1 MLLSEFSS
9 HSDLHM
15 AEGMALE
22 DAEQIE
28 NDVETT
34 ILSRRQPTYTDTNSP
49 TEVCPSNSKDSLPLS
64 VQSSS
69 AGSRS
74 KNPSHGHARGVREWA
89 NVLLSPTTPT
99 PRARTARARHRDA
112 RRLGVGLNNTVKK
125 AGHHRLTKAHRK
137 QTWDPTLSKIR
148 CLRGYGNS

>member
-1 MLLSEFSS
+1 
-9 HSDLHM
+9 M

-34 ILSRRQPTYTDTNSP
+34 ILSRHQPTYTDTNFS
-49 TEVCPSNSKDSLPLS
+49 TEVCPSNSKNSLPPS

-74 KNPSHGHARGVREWA
+74 KTSSHGHAHGVREWA
-89 NVLLSPTTPT
+89 NVLLGSNTPA

-112 RRLGVGLNNTVKK
+112 RRLGVGLT
-125 AGHHRLTKAHRK
+125 
-137 QTWDPTLSKIR
+137 TWSRTRAIT
-148 CLRGYGNS
+148 G